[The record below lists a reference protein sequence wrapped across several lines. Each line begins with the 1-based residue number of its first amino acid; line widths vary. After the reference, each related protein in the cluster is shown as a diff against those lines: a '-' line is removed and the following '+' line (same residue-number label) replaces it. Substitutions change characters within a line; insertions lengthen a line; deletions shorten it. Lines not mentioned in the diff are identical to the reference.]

1 MAWLQ
6 SSDSSAWARSASKLI
21 HVALGRIQ
29 FLAGCDMVRW
39 SITTH
44 VLIGIKNSSLHF
56 YFLDPLVLSVQ
67 LLLKIVS
74 ETLLL

>member
-29 FLAGCDMVRW
+29 FLAGCDMV
-39 SITTH
+39 
-44 VLIGIKNSSLHF
+44 VG
-56 YFLDPLVLSVQ
+56 LVR
-67 LLLKIVS
+67 
-74 ETLLL
+74 